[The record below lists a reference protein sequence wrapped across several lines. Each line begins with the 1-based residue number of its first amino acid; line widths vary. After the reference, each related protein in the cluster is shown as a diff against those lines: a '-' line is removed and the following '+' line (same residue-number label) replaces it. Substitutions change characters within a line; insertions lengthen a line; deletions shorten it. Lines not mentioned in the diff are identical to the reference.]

1 MPTAEEMA
9 AAGFAPED
17 YETDPVELW
26 PENQPAFD
34 LFCMV
39 QTQWRIGMNGATG
52 LDYSPLFVLMDKR
65 GLSGDAWQQ
74 LFDDVRVIESA
85 ALVEMNKR
93 T

>member
-52 LDYSPLFVLMDKR
+52 LDYSPLFVLMDNR
-65 GLSGDAWQQ
+65 GLGGEAWQQ

-85 ALVEMNKR
+85 ALAEMNKR

>member
-39 QTQWRIGMNGATG
+39 QTQWRVGMNGATG
-52 LDYSPLFVLMDKR
+52 LDYVPLFTLMDKR
-65 GLSGDAWQQ
+65 GLSGEAWQQ

>member
-1 MPTAEEMA
+1 MA

-26 PENQPAFD
+26 PENQPALD

-39 QTQWRIGMNGATG
+39 QTQWRTGMNGATG
-52 LDYSPLFVLMDKR
+52 LDYVPLFTLMDKR
-65 GLSGDAWQQ
+65 GLSGEAWQQ

>member
-1 MPTAEEMA
+1 
-9 AAGFAPED
+9 
-17 YETDPVELW
+17 
-26 PENQPAFD
+26 
-34 LFCMV
+34 
-39 QTQWRIGMNGATG
+39 MNGATG

-65 GLSGDAWQQ
+65 GLSGEAWQQ

>member
-65 GLSGDAWQQ
+65 GLSSEAWQQ